1 MGPMVRGEWVA
12 RLEEGAAEAHGT
24 LEIQGSNFYSE
35 CGEKQLQCLY
45 FR

>member
-24 LEIQGSNFYSE
+24 LEIQGV
-35 CGEKQLQCLY
+35 
-45 FR
+45 